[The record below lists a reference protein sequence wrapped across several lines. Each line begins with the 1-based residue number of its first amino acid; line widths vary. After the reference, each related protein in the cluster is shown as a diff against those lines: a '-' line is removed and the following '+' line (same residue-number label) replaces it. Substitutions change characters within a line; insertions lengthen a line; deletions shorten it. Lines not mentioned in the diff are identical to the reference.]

1 MNEITSEKMLQI
13 VSHAKEKAKQAM
25 DDFDY
30 ASDMLEIKT
39 KKQINLYGGTATSEV
54 VDIAAE
60 SRDICDNIYIS
71 LQSLIQIVDEDCRP
85 LITQQPSL
93 TAVKEVYQLIKWLN
107 EESKIKAIFSASV
120 NSVDLGN
127 IVSGRYI
134 PKMESKMIEKY
145 WEEKYDTWA
154 DWVYSYGGNNTMP
167 IKLSENTLELENSLA
182 RTGQRIDF
190 TPTPEEQE
198 YAKVYRQWQIDVEE
212 SKKQCEEESEQEVQN
227 IKLNLEQKSKENY
240 DKTVKEQ
247 NEEKEYQLNRIRE
260 AQAELKKLSFFKF
273 AAINAQQEIINES
286 DRKYKEA
293 SVKLEEAENEYK
305 KDMER
310 AGEEA
315 ESERY
320 FIKKRVM
327 KNYIEPEPPAKPLS
341 IIDIQNSNLAIKKA
355 IRTGM
360 DEGVMYTIK
369 DLRTQIPAIMDLSSI
384 RLSSMIGQMIKEGE
398 VERIDKDG
406 KGYFKLK

>member
-1 MNEITSEKMLQI
+1 MNDITSEKMLEI
-13 VSHAKEKAKQAM
+13 VSQAKEKAKQAM
-25 DDFDY
+25 ADFDY

-60 SRDICDNIYIS
+60 SRDICDNLYTS

-93 TAVKEVYQLIKWLN
+93 TAVNEVYQLIKWLN
-107 EESKIKAIFSASV
+107 EKSKIKANFFASL

-154 DWVYSYGGNNTMP
+154 DWVYSYGDNTTP
-167 IKLSENTLELENSLA
+167 IKLSEKAVELQNSLA
-182 RTGQRIDF
+182 RTSQRTDF
-190 TPTPEEQE
+190 NPTPEELE
-198 YAKVYRQWQIDVEE
+198 YAKACRQWQIDVEE
-212 SKKQCEEESEQEVQN
+212 SKKRCEEEIEQEVQN
-227 IKLNLEQKSKENY
+227 IRISLEQKAKEDY
-240 DKTVKEQ
+240 DNTAKKQ
-247 NEEKEYQLNRIRE
+247 NEEKEYLLNRIRE

-293 SVKLEEAENEYK
+293 STKLEEAENEYQ
-305 KDMER
+305 KDMKR
-310 AGEEA
+310 ADEQA
-315 ESERY
+315 ESQRY
-320 FIKKRVM
+320 SIKKRIM
-327 KNYIEPEPPAKPLS
+327 GNYIEPEPPVKPLS
-341 IIDIQNSNLAIKKA
+341 IVDIQNSNLAIKKA

-360 DEGVMYTIK
+360 EDGAMYTIK
-369 DLRTQIPAIMDLSSI
+369 DLQARIPAIMDISSI
-384 RLSSMIGQMIKEGE
+384 RLSSMIGQMIKDGE